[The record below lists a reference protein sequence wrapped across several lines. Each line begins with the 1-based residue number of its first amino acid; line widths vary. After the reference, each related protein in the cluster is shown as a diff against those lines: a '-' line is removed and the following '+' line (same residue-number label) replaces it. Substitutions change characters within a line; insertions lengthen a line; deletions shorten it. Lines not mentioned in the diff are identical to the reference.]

1 MTVLHF
7 QTGQS
12 QSDVQLPVVSPITSH
27 SSLDCTSSEVLAE
40 QSTTQSRV
48 SPKKGKKPHR
58 KKESCVNCL
67 VLPSEKKKLQ
77 RKVKIGQSRLKSVNQ
92 KMEENQRNWAKTF
105 QEMSQRPQLVSSGEP
120 YIITEHHKANQY
132 IINTTT
138 DYMQI

>member
-12 QSDVQLPVVSPITSH
+12 LSDVQLPVVSPISSH
-27 SSLDCTSSEVLAE
+27 SPLDCTSSEVLAE

-48 SPKKGKKPHR
+48 SPKKGKKTHR

-67 VLPSEKKKLQ
+67 VLQSEKKKLQ
-77 RKVKIGQSRLKSVNQ
+77 RKVKIGQSRLNSINQ

-105 QEMSQRPQLVSSGEP
+105 QEMSQKPQLVSSGEP
-120 YIITEHHKANQY
+120 
-132 IINTTT
+132 
-138 DYMQI
+138 